1 MTDAARDA
9 GTRRIVVGVDDSSG
23 GLSALQWAVRQARTS
38 KSQLVAV
45 RSWALGLPRHG
56 GHRHRRKRH
65 SPVVLL
71 FAGNEQRAESSEI
84 VRQALGSAVGS
95 IPRDVALVIKTP
107 EGDPGAALADIATA
121 DGDILVVGTEPGR
134 SLKRLVHGSVSRYC
148 TEHAHCPVVV
158 IPAANENGG
167 PAAENGGPTRD
178 SEFMHYV
185 TIGQDPA
192 RPARG
197 QS

>member
-1 MTDAARDA
+1 MMDAARDA
-9 GTRRIVVGVDDSSG
+9 GTRRRIVVGVDDSSG
-23 GLSALQWAVRQARTS
+23 GLSALQWAVRQARSS

-56 GHRHRRKRH
+56 GRRHRRKRH

-71 FAGNEQRAESSEI
+71 FAGNEQRAESAEI
-84 VRQALGSAVGS
+84 VRQAFGSAIGG
-95 IPRDVALVIKTP
+95 IPGDVALVVKTP
-107 EGDPGAALADIATA
+107 EGDPGPALAGLATA
-121 DGDILVVGTEPGR
+121 DGDVLVVGTEPGR

-158 IPAANENGG
+158 IRA
-167 PAAENGGPTRD
+167 AAENGGPTRD

-185 TIGQDPA
+185 TIGSDTD